1 MPPDPTETDQ
11 LELVSS
17 FQRWKPWLIGAAVII
32 ITLLLVHTLR
42 DFLAELSYENLVG
55 AIRGTGGR
63 SLSLAVL
70 ATFVS
75 FLALTGYDASSLRY
89 VGAPV
94 KYRVAAET
102 SFIAYALSNTVGL
115 GVLTGGAVRL
125 RLYGAAGVEA
135 GTITRAIAFN
145 AAAFILG
152 ISVVGAAALL
162 WGARSVAPVLHLPT
176 LALQLGAALILLG
189 AAVLI
194 VLCRD
199 GRERKLFGRIQL
211 RLPSASLALQQLLFS
226 AVDIAATA
234 AVLWFL
240 LPDGAI
246 DFPAFTGFFAI
257 AIVLGVLSHVPGGLG
272 VFEAIMLVALHDR
285 VPAEALAAALVL
297 YRVIYYVLPL
307 LLALALLVVHEA
319 RHGAAT
325 AVTQAA
331 VSLAPLL
338 LAAYTFIIGV
348 MLLISGVTPATDE
361 ATELLALH
369 VPLPVVEA
377 SHFIGSIAGLI
388 LLFVARGM
396 LLRLDAAWWA
406 GLLIG
411 IVSMVLC
418 LPKGIAVSE
427 AALIAFLVLA
437 LALSRQQFTRR
448 ASLLA
453 TPFTG
458 GWLLSVALI
467 LVGLTALLFFVYRD
481 IDYTQ
486 QLWWQFEFDA
496 QAPRSLRALVA
507 VAVLASALALRQL
520 LRPPA
525 PRLPRPDPAEVERAA
540 KVLERQPIADAC
552 VALMGDK
559 NFLFSESGNA
569 FVMFGRRGRSWVS
582 LFDPVGPQSEW
593 PELVWRFLE
602 QAREQGGRA
611 SFYQV
616 RPQTLPVYLDAGLR
630 VYKVGEYAYVSL
642 PDFSLKGKARS
653 DLRQALNRGER
664 EQMTLEVLPPG
675 APAAMLAELRA
686 ISDAWLDEHSTAE
699 KGFSLG
705 AFSEPYLQRMPIALV
720 RANGR
725 TVAFA
730 TLMVTDLVEE
740 ASVDLMRQVPG
751 APNGTMD
758 FLFAKLLL
766 HCQAQGFKRFGLGM
780 APLSGMAEHPL
791 APRWH
796 RLGRLLFSHG
806 EHFYNFQGL
815 RAFKEKFAPEWEARY
830 LAAPGGLTP
839 LFVLADVAALISGGM
854 RGVISK

>member
-1 MPPDPTETDQ
+1 MSTGPDQ
-11 LELVSS
+11 LKLVSS
-17 FQRWKPWLIGAAVII
+17 FQRWKPWLIGAAVVAIGA
-32 ITLLLVHTLR
+32 LLVHTLR
-42 DFLAELSYENLVG
+42 EFLAELSYADLLA
-55 AIRGTGGR
+55 AIRATDKA
-63 SLSLAVL
+63 SLGYAVL

-89 VGAPV
+89 VGAQV
-94 KYRVAAET
+94 GYRVAAET
-102 SFIAYALSNTVGL
+102 SFIAYALGNTVGL
-115 GVLTGGAVRL
+115 GVLTGGAVRM

-135 GTITRAIAFN
+135 GTISRAIAFN
-145 AAAFILG
+145 ALAFMLG

-162 WGARSVAPVLHLPT
+162 WGTGSVAPALHLPAW
-176 LALQLGAALILLG
+176 LLQLGASLILLG
-189 AAVLI
+189 TVVLI
-194 VLCRD
+194 AWCRD
-199 GRERKLFGRIQL
+199 GRERQLFGQFRL

-226 AVDIAATA
+226 AIDIAATA

-240 LPDGAI
+240 LPAGAI
-246 DFPAFTGFFAI
+246 DFSAFVGFFAI

-272 VFEAIMLVALHDR
+272 VFEAIMLVALHER

-297 YRVIYYVLPL
+297 YRLIYYMLPL
-307 LLALALLVVHEA
+307 VLALALLVVQEA
-319 RHGAAT
+319 RRGAAT
-325 AVTQAA
+325 AVTRAA
-331 VSLAPLL
+331 ASLSPLL
-338 LAAYTFIIGV
+338 LAAYTFIIGL

-361 ATELLALH
+361 ATELLALR
-369 VPLPVVEA
+369 VPLPLVEA
-377 SHFIGSIAGLI
+377 SHFVGSIAGLG

-411 IVSMVLC
+411 IVSMIAC
-418 LPKGIAVSE
+418 LPKGIAISE
-427 AALIAFLVLA
+427 ALLIGFLVLS
-437 LALSRQQFTRR
+437 LLFSRRQFTRR

-453 TPFTG
+453 QPFSG

-467 LVGLTALLFFVYRD
+467 VIALTGLLLFVYRD
-481 IDYTQ
+481 VEYTQ
-486 QLWWQFEFDA
+486 QLWWQFEFDGH
-496 QAPRSLRALVA
+496 APRSLRALVA

-520 LRPPA
+520 LRPTA
-525 PRLPRPDPAEVERAA
+525 PRLPKPDPGELELAA
-540 KVLERQPIADAC
+540 RILQRQTNADAC

-602 QAREQGGRA
+602 HAREQGGRA

-630 VYKVGEYAYVSL
+630 VYKLGEYAYVDL
-642 PDFSLKGKARS
+642 ARFSLKGKARA

-664 EQMTLEVLPPG
+664 EQMSLEVLPPG
-675 APAAMLAELRA
+675 APAQTLAELRA
-686 ISDAWLDEHSTAE
+686 ISDAWLEDHSAAE

-705 AFSEPYLQRMPIALV
+705 AFSDSYIQRCPLAV
-720 RANGR
+720 ARANGR
-725 TVAFA
+725 AVAFA
-730 TLMVTDLVEE
+730 TLMVTDVKDE
-740 ASVDLMRQVPG
+740 ASVDLMRHVND

-758 FLFAKLLL
+758 YLFARLLL
-766 HCQAQGFKRFGLGM
+766 HFQAQGYRRFGLGM

-815 RAFKEKFAPEWEARY
+815 RAFKEKFGPEWEARY
-830 LAAPGGLTP
+830 LAAPGGITP

-854 RGVISK
+854 RGLIAK